1 MRTGADPP
9 FPTVTRG
16 TLLLLIAVLL
26 AASSG
31 PLTTMAAAGQQDLV
45 ALIDAG
51 KYADAER
58 AARVQLKD
66 LEGRGTADTV
76 IADVVDALVES
87 LMRQGKGTPE
97 AKTLAERAVAIRTAT
112 SPDSA
117 ALARSLNLLANIV
130 ELQGDIKSARDQYER
145 AAEIAMRALGP
156 SDSMTANL
164 RKDLAIAYRGLGDYG
179 KAKAILLAALADR
192 EKVAPDHVDIGKLQ
206 HNLGAVL
213 WELGE
218 FEAARDAFGAAVE
231 RVQAVLGPDHP
242 HVATAR
248 EGLAVVHI
256 ALGDYAA
263 ARAAHERVLASREKS
278 LGPAHPDV
286 GYTLAN
292 LGDVLAAF
300 GDNDAARTALER
312 AIAIWERALPPDNP
326 VLTVGLTNLG
336 VVLDRMGDRAGA
348 RRALERGIAI
358 REKTLSGDHAE
369 LVVPLTQLANV
380 IADGGDLPA
389 AAAIYARARAIA
401 EKARGAA
408 HPYVATAAYEEG
420 IRLARTGEY
429 GRARPLLEQSYAIRT
444 RALGPDHPA
453 TAESVDA
460 LARLEAATGT
470 SARASEMALLAE
482 RVAREHFR
490 ATAAALP
497 ERQALLY
504 AEQRTRSQDLAILL
518 MRRAPARSDTEVETL
533 WNAVIGSRALV
544 LDEMAWRQRTS
555 AAASDTETRELSR
568 QLADARARLSRL
580 ILDPPG
586 PGGSR
591 NTIAE
596 ARDRKERLEQ
606 SLAARNATY
615 REAID
620 QRGVGFSTLRQRLPQ
635 GTALVAYVRYA
646 ATVYP
651 GNDSTAPQEYAAFV
665 LSTDRR
671 AAFVPLGAAAG
682 VERAVES
689 WRQRIREE
697 ATAPAP
703 GRRRSEQLYRD
714 TAASLRRRVWDPL
727 APLLS
732 GASQVLI
739 VPDGSLSLVHFAS
752 LPAGSG
758 SYVAER
764 GPILHYLST
773 ERDVLQPARTP
784 GTGLLAVGAPA
795 YGEPADRE
803 RTARG
808 GCVPAI
814 GPFLPLPETG
824 PEADFVAALSREHGN
839 AAVVLTGAKA
849 TESEVKSLAPGK
861 RILHLATHGF
871 FADTPCANGGNRWG
885 DSPLSR
891 TGLAL
896 AGASR
901 PMDGARE
908 DGILTGEEITA
919 LDLRG
924 VEWAVLS
931 ACESGLGEVHSG
943 EGVLGLRRALFVAGA
958 HTIVMSL
965 WQVDDATA
973 RSWME
978 RAYRARLQRRQPTAS
993 AIRTAE
999 RELLSSRRQEG
1010 ASTHPFY
1017 WAGFVAVGDW
1027 R

>member
-1 MRTGADPP
+1 MRTGFDPCRN
-9 FPTVTRG
+9 VTRG
-16 TLLLLIAVLL
+16 PLLLLIAVFL
-26 AASSG
+26 AATSG
-31 PLTTMAAAGQQDLV
+31 QLSTAASAGQQDLA
-45 ALIDAG
+45 ALIEAG

-58 AARVQLKD
+58 AARAQLNE
-66 LEGRGTADTV
+66 LESRRAPDTE
-76 IADVVDALVES
+76 IADVLDALVEA

-97 AKTLAERAVAIRTAT
+97 AKTLGERAVAIRAAKT
-112 SPDSA
+112 PDSA
-117 ALARSLNLLANIV
+117 AHARSINLLANII
-130 ELQGDIKSARDQYER
+130 ELQGDIRAARDQYER

-156 SDSMTANL
+156 SDSMTANM
-164 RKDLAIAYRGLGDYG
+164 RKDVAVAYRGLGDYT
-179 KAKAILLAALADR
+179 KAKTILVAALADR

-218 FEAARDAFGAAVE
+218 FEAARDAFAAAAERLQASLGA
-231 RVQAVLGPDHP
+231 DHP
-242 HVATAR
+242 HVATAL
-248 EGLAVVHI
+248 EGLAVVHV

-263 ARAAHERVLASREKS
+263 ARAGYERVLASREKS
-278 LGPAHPDV
+278 LGPAHPNI

-300 GDNDAARTALER
+300 GDNEAARAALER
-312 AIAIWERALPPDNP
+312 AIAIWEQALPPGNP
-326 VLTVGLTNLG
+326 ILTVGLTNLG
-336 VVLDRMGDRAGA
+336 VVLERMGDRAGA

-380 IADGGDLPA
+380 IADSGDLPA
-389 AAAIYARARAIA
+389 AEKVYARARALA
-401 EKARGAA
+401 EKARGAT
-408 HPYVATAAYEEG
+408 HPYVATAAHEEG
-420 IRLARTGEY
+420 IRLARAGDY
-429 GRARPLLEQSYAIRT
+429 PRARPLLEQSHSIRVS
-444 RALGPDHPA
+444 ALGQDHPA

-460 LARLEAATGT
+460 LARLEASTGT
-470 SARASEMALLAE
+470 ATRAWRLALQAE

-504 AEQRTRSQDLAILL
+504 AEQRTRSQDLALLL
-518 MRRAPARSDTEVETL
+518 MRRAPTRPQADVETL

-544 LDEMAWRQRTS
+544 LDEMAWRQRT
-555 AAASDTETRELSR
+555 AAAAVDTETRGLSR
-568 QLADARARLSRL
+568 QLADARASLSRL
-580 ILDPPG
+580 LLDPPAG
-586 PGGSR
+586 PDDSR
-591 NTIAE
+591 EKLAE

-606 SLAARNATY
+606 ALATRNATY

-620 QRGVGFSTLRQRLPQ
+620 QRDVGFRTIEERLPR
-635 GTALVAYVRYA
+635 GTALVAYIRYA
-646 ATVYP
+646 AAIYEK
-651 GNDSTAPQEYAAFV
+651 SESRAPAEYAAFV
-665 LSTDRR
+665 LSADHRPS
-671 AAFVPLGAAAG
+671 FVPLGAADRIDRV
-682 VERAVES
+682 VEA

-697 ATAPAP
+697 ATAAAR
-703 GRRRSEQLYRD
+703 GRRRGEQLYRE
-714 TAASLRRRVWDPL
+714 TAAALRTRIWDPIT
-727 APLLS
+727 PLLS

-739 VPDGSLSLVHFAS
+739 VPDGSVSLVHFAS
-752 LPAGSG
+752 MPVESG
-758 SYVAER
+758 GYLAER

-773 ERDVLQPARTP
+773 ERDVLQPARST
-784 GTGLLAVGAPA
+784 GAGLLAVGAPA
-795 YGEPADRE
+795 YGEPADRQRTE
-803 RTARG
+803 RS
-808 GCVPAI
+808 GCAPVI

-824 PEADFVAALSREHGN
+824 PEADFVAALSREQGN
-839 AAVVLTGAKA
+839 AAIVLKGAKA

-871 FADTPCANGGNRWG
+871 FADTPCANSRNRWS

-901 PMDGARE
+901 PSDGARE

-931 ACESGLGEVHSG
+931 ACDSGLGEVRTG
-943 EGVLGLRRALFVAGA
+943 EGVLGLRRALFVAGT

-965 WQVDDATA
+965 WQVEDATA
-973 RSWME
+973 REWME
-978 RAYRARLQRRQPTAS
+978 RVYRARLHRRQPTAS
-993 AIRTAE
+993 AMRAAE
-999 RELLSSRRQEG
+999 RELLSAQRQKQ